1 MRNYIYTVTAMSE
14 EDAIDFIIGILISEF
29 CTAAGD
35 EARDKGFK
43 RTLIQTDQDINSKLS
58 QMHKFSSAYY
68 TYKGIDRQT
77 GLSIYTF
84 IGTTSYAPSVIKQPQ
99 PEVI

>member
-1 MRNYIYTVTAMSE
+1 MRNYIYTVTAISE

-35 EARDKGFK
+35 EARGKGF
-43 RTLIQTDQDINSKLS
+43 RRILIQSDIDINSKLT
-58 QMHKFSSAYY
+58 QMHKFSPAMY
-68 TYKGIDRQT
+68 TYRGIDR

-84 IGTTSYAPSVIKQPQ
+84 FGTTSYAPSTIKQPQ

>member
-35 EARDKGFK
+35 EARGKGFR
-43 RTLIQTDQDINSKLS
+43 RTLIQSTGDINSKLT
-58 QMHKFSSAYY
+58 QMHKFSPTLY
-68 TYKGIDRQT
+68 TYKGIDKQ

-84 IGTTSYAPSVIKQPQ
+84 FGTTSYAPLIIKQPQ